1 LGPKPR
7 SSGDPVSDKRD
18 SRAGPQVV
26 EHVKPKRR
34 GRGEGR
40 IFRPTYRDK
49 VTGKK
54 RKVNTWYIRYHDAA
68 GNEHTE
74 STGKRDRRVAVRLL
88 NERLHAIRH
97 GEPAGPEIEKTT
109 YEDLRAA
116 IENDYAING
125 RKSAKRLRDSL
136 AHLDAAFKGSRVVT
150 ITEDRI
156 SAYTASRVAKQAA
169 NATINRELAAL
180 KRMLRLGHRARKV
193 GRIPHVQLLAER
205 NRRKGFFEV
214 AQFQAVLEHLP
225 ADLKPLA
232 EVAYITGW
240 RIASELVPLQWAAV
254 DCTNG
259 LIRIEDSKNG
269 EAREFYFT
277 PALRRVLE
285 HQRER
290 TQVMERHLGRIMA
303 TVFWRVKGPGVPRDG
318 TPVGSFRKAWAS
330 ACVKAG
336 LGSEQ
341 RDDAGRLISRKALR
355 IPHDFRRTAV
365 RNLELAGVPRSVA
378 MAMVG
383 HKTESVYRR
392 YAIVGAKSMRAAAE
406 KLGELHRQQAEAPR
420 TVVPME
426 RRG

>member
-1 LGPKPR
+1 
-7 SSGDPVSDKRD
+7 VSDKRD
-18 SRAGPQVV
+18 NHAGPQVV

-54 RKVNTWYIRYHDAA
+54 MRVNTWYIRYHDAA

-125 RKSAKRLRDSL
+125 RKSAKRLKDSL
-136 AHLDAAFKGSRVVT
+136 THLDAAFKCSRVVT
-150 ITEDRI
+150 ITEDRV
-156 SAYTASRVAKQAA
+156 SAYTASRLAQKAA

-193 GRIPHVQLLAER
+193 GRIPHVQLLEER
-205 NRRKGFFEV
+205 NRRKGFFEP
-214 AQFQAVLEHLP
+214 AQFQAILEHLP
-225 ADLKPLA
+225 EDLKPLA

-254 DCTNG
+254 DFTNG
-259 LIRIEDSKNG
+259 LLRIEDSKNG

-277 PALRRVLE
+277 PELRKVLE
-285 HQRER
+285 HQRQR
-290 TQVMERHLGRIMA
+290 TQAMEQHVGRIIPA
-303 TVFWRVKGPGVPRDG
+303 VFWRLKGPGVAQDG
-318 TPVGSFRKAWAS
+318 TPVGAFRKTWAS

-336 LGSEQ
+336 LGVEM
-341 RDDAGRLISRKALR
+341 RDEAGRLVSRKAHR

-365 RNLELAGVPRSVA
+365 RNMELAGVPRSVA

-392 YAIVGAKSMRAAAE
+392 YAIVDAKSMRAAAE
-406 KLGELHRQQAEAPR
+406 KLGQLHEQQAQAPR
-420 TVVPME
+420 KVVPIE

>member
-1 LGPKPR
+1 
-7 SSGDPVSDKRD
+7 VSDERD
-18 SRAGPQVV
+18 NQAGPQVV
-26 EHVKPKRR
+26 EHAKPERR

-49 VTGKK
+49 VTRKK
-54 RKVNTWYIRYHDAA
+54 KKVSTWYIRYHDAA

-97 GEPAGPEIEKTT
+97 GEPTGPQIEKTT

-116 IENDYAING
+116 IENDYAVNG
-125 RKSAKRLRDSL
+125 RKSAKRLKDSL
-136 AHLDAAFKGSRVVT
+136 AHLDAAFKGARVVT

-156 SAYTASRVAKQAA
+156 SAYTAARLAEKAA
-169 NATINRELAAL
+169 NATVNRELAAL

-205 NRRKGFFEV
+205 NRRKGFFEA
-214 AQFQAVLEHLP
+214 AQFHAVLEHLP

-232 EVAYITGW
+232 EAAYITGW

-254 DCTNG
+254 DFTNG
-259 LIRIEDSKNG
+259 LVRIEDSKNG

-277 PALRRVLE
+277 PKLRTVLE
-285 HQRER
+285 QQRQR
-290 TQVMERHLGRIMA
+290 TQAMEQHLGCIIP
-303 TVFWRVKGPGVPRDG
+303 TVFWRVKGPGVHQDG
-318 TPVGSFRKAWAS
+318 MPVGAFRKTWAS

-336 LGSEQ
+336 LGAEV
-341 RDDAGRLISRKALR
+341 RDDAGRLLSRKAYR

-392 YAIVGAKSMRAAAE
+392 YAIVDAKSMRAAAE
-406 KLGELHRQQAEAPR
+406 KLGQLHQQQAQAPR
-420 TVVPME
+420 KVVQME
-426 RRG
+426 RRR